1 MVAIDELKL
10 PIPLT
15 ELRNI
20 LRAHGVQEA
29 RVYGSYARGEANSTS
44 DLDLL
49 VKLRPGRDLFDLA
62 ALQRELE
69 RLLPCG
75 VDLAMK
81 LHPRFEPYIA
91 ADLVRVL

>member
-1 MVAIDELKL
+1 
-10 PIPLT
+10 
-15 ELRNI
+15 
-20 LRAHGVQEA
+20 VQEA

-69 RLLPCG
+69 LRLPCG
-75 VDLAMK
+75 VDLATK